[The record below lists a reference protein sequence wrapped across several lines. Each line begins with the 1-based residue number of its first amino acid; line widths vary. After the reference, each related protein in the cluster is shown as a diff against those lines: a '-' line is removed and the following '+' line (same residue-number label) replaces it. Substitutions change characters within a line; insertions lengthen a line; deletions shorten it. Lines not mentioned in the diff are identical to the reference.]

1 MVGLRDFIREKD
13 RRKVRARRKE
23 EEEEFIG
30 VVPDSEA
37 IERKD
42 RERERER
49 ERQGSRIPSTTN
61 SLTQQIFLE
70 VEILLCRGT

>member
-1 MVGLRDFIREKD
+1 MVGLRDLIREKD
-13 RRKVRARRKE
+13 RRKVRARRRE

-42 RERERER
+42 RSR